1 MHVRRGDFQFK
12 KVKIT
17 AQDWYDNT
25 RGLFR
30 DGELVYVA
38 TDEKSNEFFEPLA
51 RHYNLRFLS
60 DYTESAGLDKL
71 DPNLMGMIDSIV
83 ASRGRLFVGTW
94 FSTFTGYIVSLF
106 SYLSPVRRQLFPS
119 EFLRSLSS
127 AQCVLLPPTPHR
139 KESNERLLRHA
150 GMHIVLQHARP
161 KVQHSQM
168 GEPS

>member
-25 RGLFR
+25 RELFR
-30 DGELVYVA
+30 DNELIYVA
-38 TDEKSNEFFEPLA
+38 TDEKTNEFFEPLA

-60 DYTESAGLDKL
+60 DFTVSAGLDKL

-106 SYLSPVRRQLFPS
+106 AYRRVHLATFY
-119 EFLRSLSS
+119 SS
-127 AQCVLLPPTPHR
+127 SSCDC
-139 KESNERLLRHA
+139 
-150 GMHIVLQHARP
+150 
-161 KVQHSQM
+161 
-168 GEPS
+168 